1 MTPREMAR
9 EAVSP
14 TAWFIAAAVALI
26 GFCVTLALAGPLSR
40 L

>member
-9 EAVSP
+9 EAVSLI
-14 TAWFIAAAVALI
+14 AWFIAVAVALI